1 MEIPAA
7 DAALH
12 ARFQA
17 KLSRWDLTRRGRH
30 AAEQPEGAAQRMEVE
45 GDDEDEDGHAAA
57 HDTHK
62 TGGGGARGA
71 RGGAAGALT
80 PLEKQVQALKA
91 AHPGVVLVVE
101 VGYKY
106 HLYGTPD
113 AEVASKVCARARRCL
128 PCPVHFHFHS
138 LACRV
143 HVHAHTR
150 AVGLLGR

>member
-1 MEIPAA
+1 MAVEIPAA

-30 AAEQPEGAAQRMEVE
+30 ATEQHESAAQRMEVE
-45 GDDEDEDGHAAA
+45 GHDDEGHDTT

-62 TGGGGARGA
+62 AGVGGARGA

-113 AEVASKVCARARRCL
+113 AEVASKVCTHPARCICL
-128 PCPVHFHFHS
+128 
-138 LACRV
+138 
-143 HVHAHTR
+143 R
-150 AVGLLGR
+150 ASGSAVSI